1 MNNGSLV
8 RREVQARR
16 ICACMLRVP
25 GSPEQQ
31 KLCLV
36 TAKATKFCS
45 LLQAV
50 QLMLIVLKGSGVS
63 EKGTATTLSR
73 CLIHN

>member
-1 MNNGSLV
+1 M

-16 ICACMLRVP
+16 IRACKLQVP
-25 GSPEQQ
+25 GFPEQQ
-31 KLCLV
+31 KLYLV

-50 QLMLIVLKGSGVS
+50 ELMLLVLKGSGVS
-63 EKGTATTLSR
+63 VKGTATTLSR